1 MAASIEARLEIRD
14 RVSHSCFGLTPGGHA
29 VPQIAIL
36 DFTLLWIFLESIHM
50 SWILVLDM
58 DISIF
63 SARHLRSLSSRQIR
77 NIVLSTLVNS
87 DMEHIFTTRPTF

>member
-50 SWILVLDM
+50 SWICSMGYGHLV
-58 DISIF
+58 SY
-63 SARHLRSLSSRQIR
+63 LRVIYVAYPRAKYVILSYPQG
-77 NIVLSTLVNS
+77 
-87 DMEHIFTTRPTF
+87 